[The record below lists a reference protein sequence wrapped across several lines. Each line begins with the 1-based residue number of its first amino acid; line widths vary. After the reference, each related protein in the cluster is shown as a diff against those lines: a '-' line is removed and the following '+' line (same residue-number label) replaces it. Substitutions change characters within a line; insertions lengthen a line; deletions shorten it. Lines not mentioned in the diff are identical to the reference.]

1 MRNTLLT
8 TTTALLIAAAPAFA
22 SGGDVVPGDALRGD
36 VQATGWDAWY
46 GCWMS
51 AGDEEIQDETGTSV
65 LVCVLPGADAQTA
78 RMATVEDGRIVDEVS
93 ITADGQPRAVDNG
106 GCTGTEMARFSAD
119 GRRVY
124 TRADLDCRSF
134 KRVSTGVIAMVSE
147 TEWIETQGVTVSGQ
161 ATGRTVRYR
170 AVPASAVPA
179 SIRTQLPAEERM
191 ALEAVRLD
199 AAVPLDV
206 DAVIEAADA
215 VGGPA
220 LEALMAARQQSFDV
234 DARDLA
240 RLGDAGVPASTI
252 DIMVALSYP
261 EKFAVREA
269 SSDDEFDQRAGRNAA
284 LDEYC
289 DYMYRSARRPIRRGY
304 GYGYGY
310 GASECDAYGMNY
322 GYGSMYSNS
331 YGYNNYYDPYRWNRT
346 PVIVEEV
353 VRGGTVTRDGYTR
366 GDVPARGTAKP
377 RSGASSRP
385 TSASPAGAKST
396 PTTTWPT
403 PTPPAEP
410 PRRAK
415 PRPPGGGGGNS

>member
-8 TTTALLIAAAPAFA
+8 TTAALLLAAAPAFA
-22 SGGDVVPGDALRGD
+22 SGDVAFGDVLRGD

-46 GCWMS
+46 GCWMA
-51 AGDEEIQDETGTSV
+51 AGDEETTDDAGTA

-78 RMATVEDGRIVDEVS
+78 RIANVEDGRIVDELS
-93 ITADGQPRAVDNG
+93 ITADGQPRAFDNG

-134 KRVSTGVIAMVSE
+134 QRVSTGVIAMVSP
-147 TEWIETQGVTVSGQ
+147 TEWVETQGVTVSGQ
-161 ATGRTVRYR
+161 ATGRTVRYH

-179 SIRTQLPAEERM
+179 SIRAQLPAIEGM

-220 LEALMAARQQSFDV
+220 LEALLAVRQQEFDL
-234 DARDLA
+234 DARSLT
-240 RLGDAGVPASTI
+240 RLSDGGVPGTTI
-252 DIMVALSYP
+252 DVMIALSYP
-261 EKFAVREA
+261 DKFAVRE
-269 SSDDEFDQRAGRNAA
+269 SSQFDDFGQRAGRNAE

-289 DYMYRSARRPIRRGY
+289 DYMYRSARRPVRRGY
-304 GYGYGY
+304 YGYGSGY
-310 GASECDAYGMNY
+310 ECDDMYGMNY
-322 GYGSMYSNS
+322 GYNSMYGNRNG
-331 YGYNNYYDPYRWNRT
+331 YGMYDRYRWGRS

-353 VRGGTVTRDGYTR
+353 VQGGTVTREGYTR
-366 GDVPARGTAKP
+366 GDAPVRGTARR
-377 RSGASSRP
+377 RSG
-385 TSASPAGAKST
+385 SASQPASRSSAGARST
-396 PTTTWPT
+396 PTTTSRPT

-415 PRPPGGGGGNS
+415 PRPPGGGGGG